1 MTIIEPS
8 QNPNKTDADAAWE
21 KETTN
26 AINALQNQIQNL
38 GSGVVSGNNR
48 ILVYATDASGS
59 DMSYE
64 QKSLSGFSAVLSY
77 AGDLPTLPI
86 SGLVFSPFSDT
97 EVNTTIKQ
105 YIRTN
110 TVQTSAPAAV
120 GTYNTRTGEWS
131 KSVGWQKTI
140 PQADNV
146 PTWVCHAVISGSG
159 NVAINW
165 TNPTLFYS
173 NNRATGVV
181 YYTEPQAATP
191 SKPTATDFSFTTF
204 VMTFG
209 NMESGAA
216 NKWQQQPF
224 AYDVTDTLKKQY
236 TCEYIA
242 EKHPGSNTATVTFSS
257 PRGYVGVADDL
268 QSNNYQA
275 GQDGW
280 KIKRDNGF
288 AEFGSA
294 VIRGTLAIGQ
304 IPAAAQNSNISIA
317 SNGTLNGAGGGSV
330 SASGIGAVTPG
341 ELSASGPSGTV
352 INGDRIT
359 TGTLSVDRIANNS
372 IGMTQI
378 TSTLQSSNYNTAN
391 QTGWQIK
398 QNGDSRFYGTVISRQ
413 VLAASGST
421 AIPRR
426 NTTVLGA
433 YFHLATFYIPVTGL
447 PTSAWVNTDKTYV
460 AVSGIT
466 NAAVGGDVAHVPNVD
481 WGWQT
486 NIVLNTTW
494 GGGSGTTAFT
504 GVLLEVR
511 FFGRGVAYV
520 QGTLQWK
527 VFEVI

>member
-1 MTIIEPS
+1 VTIIEPS

-48 ILVYATDASGS
+48 ILVYATDAAGS

-105 YIRTN
+105 YIRTT
-110 TVQTSAPAAV
+110 TVQTSAPPAV

-224 AYDVTDTLKKQY
+224 SYDVTDTLKKQY

-257 PRGYVGVADDL
+257 PRGYVGIADDL
-268 QSNNYQA
+268 ESNNYQA

-294 VIRGTLAIGQ
+294 AIRGTLSIGQ
-304 IPAAAQNSNISIA
+304 IPAAAQNSNV
-317 SNGTLNGAGGGSV
+317 TAGS
-330 SASGIGAVTPG
+330 IGAVTPG

-359 TGTLSVDRIANNS
+359 TGTLSVDRLANNS

-378 TSTLQSSNYNTAN
+378 ATTLQSSNYNTAN

-413 VLAASGST
+413 VLAASGSYP
-421 AIPRR
+421 IPLTH
-426 NTTVLGA
+426 TTVLGA
-433 YFHLATFYIPVTGL
+433 YYHLYTYYVPVPGLATTAWL
-447 PTSAWVNTDKTYV
+447 NTSKTYV

-466 NAAVGGDVAHVPNVD
+466 GAAVGGNNAHIPNVD

-486 NIVLNTTW
+486 NIILNTTW
-494 GGGSGTTAFT
+494 GGGSGITAFT
-504 GVLLEVR
+504 GLLLEVK
-511 FFGRGVAYV
+511 FYGRGVSYV

-527 VFEVI
+527 VFEVT